1 MFGGLSQ
8 DDEPEAPGGDHL
20 MGRAPSSFRE
30 NDVKRALRAI
40 EAAGQKAESLE
51 IEGDCLKIKFQIQN
65 VNGADEGTSENG
77 MNETDEWDEK
87 YGQH

>member
-1 MFGGLSQ
+1 MS
-8 DDEPEAPGGDHL
+8 
-20 MGRAPSSFRE
+20 RVRSSFRE

-51 IEGDCLKIKFQIQN
+51 IEGGCLKIKIQN
-65 VNGADEGTSENG
+65 VNDADEGTSENR
-77 MNETDEWDEK
+77 MNETDEWDAK